1 MRIIIMMK
9 IIKVRRMR
17 RKKISRNLFIL
28 RRQVFLNQGRDRKLN
43 LEKIVLFFFFIFLI
57 R

>member
-1 MRIIIMMK
+1 MMK

-43 LEKIVLFFFFIFLI
+43 LEKIVFFFFIFYFFN
-57 R
+57 